1 MYLLS
6 PNKKQ
11 FKANLHC
18 HSNRSDGKLSPEAL
32 KQAYQERGYQI
43 LAITDH
49 EAPKSHAAL
58 SEDGFLLLTGYEAY
72 IRPDSHC
79 AYNIFAP
86 EIHLNLF
93 ARDPDNESI
102 VCFNPYYC
110 KYISEEEKESLR
122 KVGSQRVR
130 EYTVDYINAFIQT
143 ARDHGYLVSYN
154 HPVWSMESEERIL
167 AYEGIFSMEM
177 VNGSSHIVNN
187 LEYNGPLYQKLLQA
201 GKRIFVHSSDDN
213 HNKSPFEDPKC
224 DSFVGATV
232 VLADELQ
239 YDAVID
245 AMEAGEMY
253 STMGPTFSEVSFDG
267 ETVHVEC
274 SDVSVIS
281 CRFGSCKKVFS
292 VRAPEGE
299 TVCSADF
306 KLHPNARYVQ
316 ISIMDSR
323 GRYADTR
330 GYFRDELGLPP
341 LDTNGN

>member
-1 MYLLS
+1 MLVYLLS

-43 LAITDH
+43 LSITDH

-72 IRPDSHC
+72 IRPDPHC

-154 HPVWSMESEERIL
+154 HPVWSLQEYADYAGLQGLWAMEVYNNHCHRIG
-167 AYEGIFSMEM
+167 YDD
-177 VNGSSHIVNN
+177 NNSHIYQTMLKLGNRF
-187 LEYNGPLYQKLLQA
+187 YPLATDDFHRIQEHNFIA
-201 GKRIFVHSSDDN
+201 GGWVM
-213 HNKSPFEDPKC
+213 
-224 DSFVGATV
+224 VGAEK
-232 VLADELQ
+232 LS
-239 YDAVID
+239 Y
-245 AMEAGEMY
+245 
-253 STMGPTFSEVSFDG
+253 P
-267 ETVHVEC
+267 
-274 SDVSVIS
+274 SVIS
-281 CRFGSCKKVFS
+281 ALEKGDFYASTGPVIHSLDVDGTVLKLRCSGVRSVKVFTQS
-292 VRAPEGE
+292 RHATELTHYDGTLLEEAEFDLAPWLNYWKENGKEGE
-299 TVCSADF
+299 AFIRLMFIDA
-306 KLHPNARYVQ
+306 HGNNAY
-316 ISIMDSR
+316 
-323 GRYADTR
+323 TR
-330 GYFRDELGLPP
+330 AYWYDELV
-341 LDTNGN
+341 

>member
-6 PNKKQ
+6 PHKKQ
-11 FKANLHC
+11 FRANLHC
-18 HSNRSDGKLSPEAL
+18 HSTRSDGRLSPEEL
-32 KQAYQERGYQI
+32 KQAYQNRGYQI

-49 EAPKSHAAL
+49 EAPKNHTAL
-58 SEDGFLLLTGYEAY
+58 SEENFLLLTGYEAY
-72 IRPDSHC
+72 IRPDPHC
-79 AYNIFAP
+79 GYNIFAP

-93 ARDPDNESI
+93 ARDPHNERI

-110 KYISEEEKESLR
+110 KYISEEEKDNLQ

-130 EYTVDYINAFIQT
+130 EYTVEYINEFIQT

-154 HPVWSMESEERIL
+154 HPVWSMEAEERIL
-167 AYEGIFSMEM
+167 AYEGIFSMEL
-177 VNGSSHIVNN
+177 VNGSAMVENN
-187 LEYNGPLYQKLLQA
+187 LEYSGPLYQKMLQA

-213 HNKSPFEDPKC
+213 HNKFPFHDPRC
-224 DSFVGATV
+224 DSFVGATMI
-232 VLADELQ
+232 LADTLQ
-239 YDAVID
+239 YDAVIG

-274 SDVSVIS
+274 SDVRVIS
-281 CRFGSCKKVFS
+281 CRFGSCKKVLR
-292 VRAPEGE
+292 VCAAEGE

-306 KLHPNARYVQ
+306 KLHPKARYVQ

-330 GYFRDELGLPP
+330 GYFRDELGLEP
-341 LDTNGN
+341 LAEREP